1 MKKITTFFLGMML
14 LIAGK
19 AEAQTLKPN
28 IKNESLTYDV
38 MFKWGFIEKTAG
50 VVNLI
55 TQLNDQDPQF
65 FSSLLTGRSVDLADN
80 FYTVRDTLIGKI
92 SAIDLQP
99 VTYERIAHEGGG
111 FYQDKVEFSNDG
123 QGNVTGQATSYKVNR
138 KGEEKHG
145 EKLMTATGITLDML
159 SALYYV
165 RYIDYSNMKPGD
177 HLLFNIFSGSKQ
189 ERLKITYLGKETVTA
204 PALNDQNLSSYHISF
219 TFTYND
225 HDQKKSSDPIEA
237 WIGVDELRIPYQLT
251 GKLPIGGIKCV
262 LSDSKIN

>member
-1 MKKITTFFLGMML
+1 MLILGC
-14 LIAGK
+14 AG
-19 AEAQTLKPN
+19 ANAQELKPN
-28 IKNESLTYDV
+28 VENETLTYDV

-55 TQLNDQDPQF
+55 TELDDEAEY

-80 FYTVRDTLIGKI
+80 IYTVRDTLVGKI

-99 VTYERIAHEGGG
+99 VVYERIAHEGGG
-111 FYQDKVEFSNDG
+111 FYRDKVEFSNDG
-123 QGNVTGQATSYKVNR
+123 QGNVTGNATSYKMNR

-145 EKLMTATGITLDML
+145 QKLMTATGITLDML

-165 RYIDYSNMKPGD
+165 RYIEYDNMKPGD

-189 ERLKITYLGKETVTA
+189 ERLRITYLGKTQVSA
-204 PALNDQNLSSYHISF
+204 PAFNEKPLEAYHISF

-225 HDQKKSSDPIEA
+225 NDKKKSSDPIEA
-237 WIGVDELRIPYQLT
+237 WIATDTTRIPYQLT

-262 LSDSKIN
+262 LNNVKR

>member
-1 MKKITTFFLGMML
+1 MLGMTL
-14 LIAGK
+14 LATT
-19 AEAQTLKPN
+19 AVAQQLKPN
-28 IKNESLTYDV
+28 IKNEKLTYDV

-55 TQLNDQDPQF
+55 TELDNDAKY
-65 FSSLLTGRSVDLADN
+65 FSSMLTGHSVDLADN

-92 SAIDLQP
+92 SAIDIQP

-111 FYQDKVEFSNDG
+111 FYRDKVEFSNDG
-123 QGNVTGQATSYKVNR
+123 QGNVTGNATSYRRNK
-138 KGEEKHG
+138 KGDEKQG

-165 RYIDYSNMKPGD
+165 RYIDYDNMKKGD
-177 HLLFNIFSGSKQ
+177 NLVFNIFSGSKQ
-189 ERLKITYLGKETVTA
+189 ERLRITYLGQENVSA
-204 PALNDQNLSSYHISF
+204 PAYDEQSLKAYHVSF

-225 HDQKKSSDPIEA
+225 HDKKKSSDPIEA
-237 WIGVDELRIPYQLT
+237 WIGTDTLRIPYQLT

-262 LSDSKIN
+262 LNSVKEHPAN